1 MISRNSYDNAPL
13 PAQVEKRNLTPE
25 EEEEERIKQEI
36 WEAVNRTR
44 QERHEREEK
53 ERREREEKK
62 RQRKAKNPGSAKK
75 PKLKPALPD
84 DSEASE
90 KVLAQRKKLEAE
102 RKKFANMRAAA
113 RKEKAAPEVDIV
125 VASPEP
131 ARRSNRSTPSSSSN
145 SERDND
151 VSSSRPTAKPISM
164 DSEIQSKSDENSKRS
179 SIDTTTDWKKAYD
192 ELKKRFDAEQQGKE
206 RVEQVLVQ
214 YENTI
219 NALMM
224 EQEEALQN
232 GDSSEE
238 VISLRQK
245 NKELK
250 AELDTSKAELDA
262 ISGNY
267 KLLTSRYKEVKSKAD
282 MAQTTENNLKQ
293 QLNNMKQQLDS
304 LQNRNVSSGD
314 GARIDEQASKLDR
327 YRQAASQQIEVL
339 KLRFAK
345 AESQIASLK
354 TELQGKTEENEKL
367 TQISDTL
374 IAMLESSN
382 IE

>member
-1 MISRNSYDNAPL
+1 
-13 PAQVEKRNLTPE
+13 
-25 EEEEERIKQEI
+25 
-36 WEAVNRTR
+36 
-44 QERHEREEK
+44 
-53 ERREREEKK
+53 
-62 RQRKAKNPGSAKK
+62 
-75 PKLKPALPD
+75 
-84 DSEASE
+84 
-90 KVLAQRKKLEAE
+90 
-102 RKKFANMRAAA
+102 
-113 RKEKAAPEVDIV
+113 
-125 VASPEP
+125 
-131 ARRSNRSTPSSSSN
+131 
-145 SERDND
+145 
-151 VSSSRPTAKPISM
+151 
-164 DSEIQSKSDENSKRS
+164 
-179 SIDTTTDWKKAYD
+179 
-192 ELKKRFDAEQQGKE
+192 
-206 RVEQVLVQ
+206 
-214 YENTI
+214 
-219 NALMM
+219 M
-224 EQEEALQN
+224 EQEEALQT

-250 AELDTSKAELDA
+250 AELDTTKAELDA

-304 LQNRNVSSGD
+304 LQNRNVSSSE
-314 GARIDEQASKLDR
+314 GARIDEQATKLDR